1 MPVGDEPAT
10 VSGKKS
16 RNCYYDICILL
27 RRCARYCTG
36 EYCRLQEHY
45 DAAFFAHKSA
55 RTRLRLPSDNSDE
68 PITRRVG
75 QCPEFYA
82 THNTM
87 SAVIRIG
94 TSGFSYKEWLGGFYP
109 EKLPGTKMLAHYAT
123 RLPTV
128 EINYT
133 FRAMPKREML
143 DKWAAQTPEHF
154 RFALKA
160 PQRITHF
167 QKLKQ
172 VDNLVGHFAEVASA
186 MASRL
191 GPALFQLPPN
201 FRRDV
206 PLLRDFLAML
216 HGRLRPAFEFRD
228 QSWFDD
234 SVLEALRE
242 GGAALCIAES
252 ETIASPVEVTA
263 PFVYLRLRNE
273 DYSPDET
280 RQWAERISRMAVESS
295 EIYIFFKHET
305 SAPDR
310 AFRLRE
316 LLPGAL

>member
-1 MPVGDEPAT
+1 
-10 VSGKKS
+10 
-16 RNCYYDICILL
+16 
-27 RRCARYCTG
+27 
-36 EYCRLQEHY
+36 
-45 DAAFFAHKSA
+45 
-55 RTRLRLPSDNSDE
+55 
-68 PITRRVG
+68 
-75 QCPEFYA
+75 
-82 THNTM
+82 M
-87 SAVIRIG
+87 SATIRIG

-109 EKLPGTKMLAHYAT
+109 EKLPGPKVLAHYAQK
-123 RLPTV
+123 LATV

-143 DKWAAQTPEHF
+143 EKWAVQTPEHF

-167 QKLKQ
+167 AKLKGA
-172 VDNLVGHFAEVASA
+172 DNLVAHFAEVASSMGA
-186 MASRL
+186 RL

-206 PLLRDFLAML
+206 PLLRDFLALL

-228 QSWFDD
+228 KSWFDD
-234 SVLEALRE
+234 SVMQALRE

-252 ETIASPVEVTA
+252 ETIVSPAEVTA
-263 PFVYLRLRNE
+263 PFVYMRLRNE
-273 DYSPDET
+273 EYEPEELK
-280 RQWAERISRMAVESS
+280 RWAERIKAMAAESE

-305 SAPDR
+305 SAPER

>member
-1 MPVGDEPAT
+1 
-10 VSGKKS
+10 
-16 RNCYYDICILL
+16 
-27 RRCARYCTG
+27 
-36 EYCRLQEHY
+36 
-45 DAAFFAHKSA
+45 
-55 RTRLRLPSDNSDE
+55 
-68 PITRRVG
+68 
-75 QCPEFYA
+75 
-82 THNTM
+82 M
-87 SAVIRIG
+87 SATIRIG
-94 TSGFSYKEWLGGFYP
+94 TSGFSYREWLGGFYP
-109 EKLPGTKMLAHYAT
+109 AKLPGPKMLAHYAQ

-133 FRAMPKREML
+133 FRAMPRREML
-143 DKWAAQTPEHF
+143 EKWAVQTPEHF

-167 QKLKQ
+167 AKLKD
-172 VDNLVGHFAEVASA
+172 VDNLVAHFAEVASSMGA
-186 MASRL
+186 RL

-228 QSWFDD
+228 KSWFDD
-234 SVLEALRE
+234 SVLAALRE

-252 ETIASPVEVTA
+252 ETIVSPVEVTA

-273 DYSPDET
+273 EYTAAESK
-280 RQWAERISRMAVESS
+280 QWAERISAMAAGAE

-305 SAPDR
+305 SAPER

-316 LLPGAL
+316 LLSGAL

>member
-1 MPVGDEPAT
+1 
-10 VSGKKS
+10 
-16 RNCYYDICILL
+16 
-27 RRCARYCTG
+27 
-36 EYCRLQEHY
+36 
-45 DAAFFAHKSA
+45 
-55 RTRLRLPSDNSDE
+55 
-68 PITRRVG
+68 
-75 QCPEFYA
+75 
-82 THNTM
+82 M
-87 SAVIRIG
+87 SATIRIG

-109 EKLPGTKMLAHYAT
+109 AKLPGPKMLAHYSQ

-143 DKWAAQTPEHF
+143 EKWAVQTPEHF

-167 QKLKQ
+167 AKLKD
-172 VDNLVGHFAEVASA
+172 VDNLVGHFAEVASSMGA
-186 MASRL
+186 RL

-201 FRRDV
+201 FKRDV

-228 QSWFDD
+228 KSWFDD
-234 SVLEALRE
+234 SVLAALRE

-252 ETIASPVEVTA
+252 ETIVSPVEVTA

-273 DYSPDET
+273 EYTAAESK
-280 RQWAERISRMAVESS
+280 QWAERISTMAAGAE

>member
-1 MPVGDEPAT
+1 
-10 VSGKKS
+10 
-16 RNCYYDICILL
+16 
-27 RRCARYCTG
+27 
-36 EYCRLQEHY
+36 
-45 DAAFFAHKSA
+45 
-55 RTRLRLPSDNSDE
+55 
-68 PITRRVG
+68 
-75 QCPEFYA
+75 
-82 THNTM
+82 M

-109 EKLPGTKMLAHYAT
+109 EKLPGPKMLAHYAQ

-133 FRAMPKREML
+133 FRAMPRREML
-143 DKWAAQTPEHF
+143 EKWAVQTPEHF

-167 QKLKQ
+167 AKLKD
-172 VDNLVGHFAEVASA
+172 VDSIVAHFAEVASSMGA
-186 MASRL
+186 RL
-191 GPALFQLPPN
+191 GPSLFQLPPN
-201 FRRDV
+201 FKRDV

-228 QSWFDD
+228 KSWFDD
-234 SVLEALRE
+234 SVLETLRQ

-252 ETIASPVEVTA
+252 ETIASPIERTA
-263 PFVYLRLRNE
+263 PFAYLRLRNE
-273 DYSPDET
+273 EYDPAGLKL
-280 RQWAERISRMAVESS
+280 WADRISAMAAESE

-310 AFRLRE
+310 AMRLHK